1 MSNDNNTPMLKT
13 ETMENRIDKF
23 VKSIDSIEE
32 LAEQETF
39 SAIEELLKMGTV
51 KDWGKLVKIVFS
63 EMKGQLQG
71 RIEKASE
78 SRNLVNR

>member
-71 RIEKASE
+71 RIKKASE